1 MAIVRTLKNAIL
13 YLRELDPD
21 CEFKLHSLRTLT
33 AKGVIPSV
41 TVGNAK
47 RLVDVNVLQ
56 DFLSKGN
63 VPQQASEGALGN
75 IHKLNERL

>member
-21 CEFKLHSLRTLT
+21 CEFKLHSLRALT
-33 AKGVIPSV
+33 AQGIIPSV
-41 TVGNAK
+41 TVGNKK

-63 VPQQASEGALGN
+63 VPQQTQAGA
-75 IHKLNERL
+75 IRRIIT